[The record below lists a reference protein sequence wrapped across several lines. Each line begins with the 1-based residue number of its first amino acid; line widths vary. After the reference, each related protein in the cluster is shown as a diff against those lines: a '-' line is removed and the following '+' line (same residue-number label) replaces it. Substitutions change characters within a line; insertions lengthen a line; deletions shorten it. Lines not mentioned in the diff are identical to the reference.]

1 MWPQD
6 QSVCQSVNVIPPSEI
21 HLSYVQFP
29 ILAENNLGNYK
40 TIRDYM
46 FENLGY
52 TPIISTVTNKP
63 VRARGGGMKY
73 PFACTESK
81 TSALLN

>member
-1 MWPQD
+1 MY
-6 QSVCQSVNVIPPSEI
+6 
-21 HLSYVQFP
+21 LSYVQFA

-52 TPIISTVTNKP
+52 TPIISTVTNKLL
-63 VRARGGGMKY
+63 RARDGGMKY
-73 PFACTESK
+73 NFACVESK
-81 TSALLN
+81 TSALLNSRP